1 MVTTVARV
9 TEGTI
14 MRSEVTLAL
23 LAVAIV
29 VSGCVPSFRS
39 DLDRI
44 EALTS
49 HELPRAVVD
58 AVDPAVDAEVERAL
72 REPITSDAAVR
83 IALANNRELRA
94 SLRDLGVERGLLL
107 QAGLPPNP
115 EVEFDLRHQQDREQ
129 PLQVELYVEYEITHA
144 LLTPLRVAA
153 ASADLEAARHRAA
166 GRVLEAAYEA
176 RASFYAAQAAE
187 QQLGVALRALEALAA
202 SRDAAQM
209 LYEAGNLP
217 ELDLATQIAAY
228 EEARATTATM
238 ELERAAARERLTRIL
253 GAHGRAIDYEIA
265 GELEAPSE
273 EAAVPATLER
283 DALATNLELAEMR
296 SRLSAIAHRI
306 GLTRTEGWLPDVTV
320 DAHAEQDGNTWEIG
334 GGASISLPLFDR
346 REGETAAHEARFDA
360 LMERYLG
367 AAVGVRSAAREARNR
382 VVSTQLR
389 AAQYANVIVPARQ
402 RVLEQTQLQ
411 YNAMQVGIFELITA
425 RRMLL
430 QVELD
435 AAGALRDYWTAR
447 AALDALLHGRRVGF
461 ATSGAMDLGAGGAAD
476 GGH

>member
-1 MVTTVARV
+1 
-9 TEGTI
+9 
-14 MRSEVTLAL
+14 MRSEATLGP
-23 LAVAIV
+23 LAAAIL
-29 VSGCVPSFRS
+29 VSGCVPSFRA
-39 DLDRI
+39 DLDGI

-49 HELPRAVVD
+49 HELPRDLVD
-58 AVDPAVDAEVERAL
+58 AVDPVVDAQIERVL
-72 REPITSDAAVR
+72 REPMTADAAVR
-83 IALANNRELRA
+83 VALANNRELRA

-107 QAGLPPNP
+107 QAGLLPNP
-115 EVEFDLRHQQDREQ
+115 EFELDLRRQDDREQ

-153 ASADLEAARHRAA
+153 ASADLEAARYRAA
-166 GRVLEAAYEA
+166 GRVLETAYEA
-176 RASFYAAQAAE
+176 RAAFYAALAAE

-202 SRDAAQM
+202 SREAAQM

-228 EEARATTATM
+228 EEARATTATL
-238 ELERAAARERLTRIL
+238 ELERAAARERLTRVL
-253 GAHGRAIDYEIA
+253 GVHGRDTEYELA
-265 GELEAPSE
+265 GELEAPPDE
-273 EAAVPATLER
+273 DAVPTSLER
-283 DALATNLELAEMR
+283 DALEASLELAEMR

-306 GLTRTEGWLPDVTV
+306 GLSRTEGWLPDVTI
-320 DAHAEQDGNTWEIG
+320 DAHAEQDGNTWEVG

-346 REGETAAHEARFDA
+346 REGETAAYEARFDA

-367 AAVGVRSAAREARNR
+367 AAVDVRSAAREARNR
-382 VVSTQLR
+382 LVSTRLR
-389 AAQYANVIVPARQ
+389 AAQYTGVIVPARQ

-425 RRMLL
+425 LRMRL
-430 QVELD
+430 QSELE
-435 AAGALRDYWTAR
+435 AAAALRDYWTAR

-461 ATSGAMDLGAGGAAD
+461 RASGAVDLGAGGAAD